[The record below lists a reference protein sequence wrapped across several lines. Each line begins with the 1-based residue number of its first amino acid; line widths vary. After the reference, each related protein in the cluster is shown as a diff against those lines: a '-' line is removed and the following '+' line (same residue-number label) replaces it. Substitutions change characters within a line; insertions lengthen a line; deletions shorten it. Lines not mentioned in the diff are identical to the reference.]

1 MSLEGPPEV
10 HAPHAH
16 KPHEGKLGRPPAW
29 LEWFTSIAA
38 LIVSVSSIII
48 AVHHGETMDKLV
60 KANSYPYLIVSTSDA
75 TPEGRAVL
83 SVDLLN
89 NGVGPA
95 DERSLRIKVGDQY
108 VTSTK
113 ALLETI
119 LGPAEV
125 ARAGDA
131 LKPLKNTVHTRF
143 IAPHSSGFV
152 FRIDKTDDNARDW
165 EALASSMGR
174 NWTVEYCYCSVFEE
188 CWAVHNE
195 THTPVKQCKR
205 DEPHEFMP

>member
-10 HAPHAH
+10 HAPHDH
-16 KPHEGKLGRPPAW
+16 KPHGGGLGRPPAW

-38 LIVSVSSIII
+38 LIVSISSIVI

-60 KANSYPYLIVSTSDA
+60 KANSFPYLIVSTSDA

-83 SVDLLN
+83 SIDLLN

-95 DERSLRIKVGDQY
+95 DERSLRIKIGDRY
-108 VTSTK
+108 VTSVK
-113 ALLETI
+113 DLLAAV
-119 LGPAEV
+119 LGPEEAE
-125 ARAGDA
+125 RAKDE

-152 FRIDKTDDNARDW
+152 FRIDKTAQNARDW
-165 EALASSMGR
+165 DAVAESMGKI
-174 NWTVEYCYCSVFEE
+174 WTVEYCYCSVFEE
-188 CWAVHNE
+188 CWAVRNE
-195 THTPVKQCKR
+195 DHTPVKACKR
-205 DEPHEFMP
+205 DEPREFMP